1 MPPVISL
8 LVLWHGFCMPRRHF
22 RGSVPLLQA
31 TSRAPLRIVSS
42 SLAHRVNTSLLRSTR
57 TSMPLVGHAH
67 RDTTHRRGKLPCWN
81 STMLRSYS
89 RYFPV
94 CATRLRFAGRYDGR
108 HEKTS
113 CLSCGAGFFQ
123 PSANMYASPDSND
136 VSCRV
141 STNPDNHIHSTNA
154 SCVIQRTKRLLSKA
168 LRLNAVLQ
176 LSFGATLSLLAF
188 TKQMPNRMPLP
199 SCAVVR

>member
-1 MPPVISL
+1 
-8 LVLWHGFCMPRRHF
+8 MPRPHF
-22 RGSVPLLQA
+22 RGSAPLLQA
-31 TSRAPLRIVSS
+31 TSRAPLRIASS

-123 PSANMYASPDSND
+123 PSANMYASQDSND
-136 VSCRV
+136 ISCRV
-141 STNPDNHIHSTNA
+141 STNPDNHIHSTCHLCHPTYQEAFNFQQGA
-154 SCVIQRTKRLLSKA
+154 P
-168 LRLNAVLQ
+168 LNAVLQ
-176 LSFGATLSLLAF
+176 LSFGATFSLLASIKKSR
-188 TKQMPNRMPLP
+188 TACL
-199 SCAVVR
+199 CVVR